1 MRIIAGTLKGRRLAP
16 PDWPG
21 LRPSSDRLRETLFNV
36 IAPRIEGAT
45 FLDLCAGTG
54 AVGIEALSRG
64 ASRVTFV
71 DQDPRACAL
80 IAKNLAGCGVAGRYT
95 ILRAKADQ
103 AGGTIQGGHLIVF
116 LDAPYADQHLDVLVN
131 RAADYVAGGGVLI
144 VEHARRRALDGHAG
158 RLVRV
163 RDLRSGD
170 SCLSFFAE
178 SETPGAS
185 DED

>member
-1 MRIIAGTLKGRRLAP
+1 MRIIAGTLKGRRLVP

-36 IAPRIEGAT
+36 LASRIVGAR

-64 ASRVTFV
+64 AAAVTFV
-71 DQDPRACAL
+71 DEDPRACAL
-80 IAKNLAGCGVAGRYT
+80 IAKNLAGCRVTERYT
-95 ILRAKADQ
+95 ILRANADQ
-103 AGGTIQGGHLIVF
+103 AGGTFRGTQSIVF
-116 LDAPYADQHLDVLVN
+116 LDAPYADQHLDTLVN
-131 RAADYVAGGGVLI
+131 RAAECVASGGVLV
-144 VEHARRRALDGHAG
+144 VEHARRRALTGQAG
-158 RLVRV
+158 RLVQV

-178 SETPGAS
+178 SKTPGAS
-185 DED
+185 DEE